1 MEDLYEATHQNVQ
14 LAVREGL
21 DGVYIERIAG
31 RQAVP
36 VLTRVGAHW
45 PLHATGVG
53 LVLLAHAPADV
64 QEAVL
69 AAPLA
74 TFTPF
79 TIGDPAELRRTL
91 AEIRRTGFAVSDR
104 QITDDAFSVAA
115 PVLGAAGPGGGCVAS
130 LSIVVPVTDPH
141 RASWAPAVRAAANGI
156 SRQLRSGPLPADP
169 SQVEKQARGPGPGHA
184 DHHDVAGRA
193 FGWLQHTVAVIGQ
206 AAEDT
211 GFAGAA
217 GPFLAGGQQLQAG
230 PAERGQHGRPGRH
243 RNHAAAAGQF
253 HLEGGATRATRPG
266 SPAGTR
272 LGARAGGGGRTGA
285 GRTETLH
292 VQRAR
297 RPAGTARFGRGALRS
312 GAP

>member
-1 MEDLYEATHQNVQ
+1 MGNGPRSVPAKLLALLDVYSHENTAHSLSELARRTGLPMATAHRLTGELARWGGLERGADGRYRIGLRLVELAALCPRGYALRDIALPFMEDLYEATHQNVQ

-79 TIGDPAELRRTL
+79 TIRDPAELRRTL

-115 PVLGAAGPGGGCVAS
+115 PVLGAAGPEEAVWPRC
-130 LSIVVPVTDPH
+130 
-141 RASWAPAVRAAANGI
+141 RSW
-156 SRQLRSGPLPADP
+156 SR
-169 SQVEKQARGPGPGHA
+169 
-184 DHHDVAGRA
+184 
-193 FGWLQHTVAVIGQ
+193 
-206 AAEDT
+206 
-211 GFAGAA
+211 
-217 GPFLAGGQQLQAG
+217 
-230 PAERGQHGRPGRH
+230 
-243 RNHAAAAGQF
+243 
-253 HLEGGATRATRPG
+253 
-266 SPAGTR
+266 
-272 LGARAGGGGRTGA
+272 
-285 GRTETLH
+285 
-292 VQRAR
+292 
-297 RPAGTARFGRGALRS
+297 
-312 GAP
+312 